1 MKKHAFVLA
10 LALALPFSAAAHKQ
24 WLVPSQATVAG
35 QDVWVTFDAAVSNQL
50 FFPDHVPMRLDNV
63 VATAP
68 DGSQVPLQNASTGKY
83 RSTFDLHLQQEGT
96 YRIANVNR
104 GVSASWDTAESL
116 AAKAKARAEGK
127 PVTGPGAP
135 RGGFLRNARPEEL
148 AAKIP
153 ADARNVQ
160 VTETLGRVETF
171 VTNGRTT
178 DIRPLGEGLE
188 LVPVTHPNDLFAGE
202 EAKFVLHVDGKPAA
216 GLEVEVVR
224 GDTRYQEPLY
234 YRDYTV
240 LHLGGAWRIS
250 EAVTLN
256 ARINN
261 LLDRD
266 FTTYAT
272 EFRDLDGDGVY
283 EDGTNEVLYLDDY
296 NNKDKARSVW
306 MSLNVQF

>member
-1 MKKHAFVLA
+1 MKKHAFVIA

-24 WLVPSQATVAG
+24 WLVPSQATVNG

-68 DGSQVPLQNASTGKY
+68 DGSQVRLQNASTGKY
-83 RSTFDLHLQQEGT
+83 RSTFDLQLQQEGT
-96 YRIANVNR
+96 YRIANINR

-116 AAKAKARAEGK
+116 AAKAKAKAEGK

-135 RGGFLRNARPEEL
+135 RGGFLRNATPEEL
-148 AAKIP
+148 ATKIP
-153 ADARNVQ
+153 ANAKNLQ

-178 DIRPLGEGLE
+178 DIRLLGEGLE

-202 EAKFVLHVDGKPAA
+202 EAQFVLHIDGKPAA

-224 GDTRYQEPLY
+224 GGTRYRNAQEEITATSGKDGSFAITFPEPGIYWL
-234 YRDYTV
+234 
-240 LHLGGAWRIS
+240 
-250 EAVTLN
+250 EVT
-256 ARINN
+256 AE
-261 LLDRD
+261 DRKTRVAKAD
-266 FTTYAT
+266 KRRLTYVAT
-272 EFRDLDGDGVY
+272 L
-283 EDGTNEVLYLDDY
+283 EVLP
-296 NNKDKARSVW
+296 
-306 MSLNVQF
+306 Q